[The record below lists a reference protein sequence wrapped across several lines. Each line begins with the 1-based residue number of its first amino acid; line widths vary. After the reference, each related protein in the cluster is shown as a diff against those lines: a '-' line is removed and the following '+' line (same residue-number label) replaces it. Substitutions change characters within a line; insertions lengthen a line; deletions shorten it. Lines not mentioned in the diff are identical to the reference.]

1 MAVDFEVEPGTDPG
15 SAPALTTL
23 VSGIISDGQKLIG
36 QQLSLFQHEIKE
48 DLRKTKNAAIPMAVG
63 LAIAL
68 IGITLFGVM
77 IGYLL
82 PWIWP
87 QLPLWAGFGIAAA
100 LISAIGAGLILWGKT
115 QFDAFNP
122 LPDKTLDALKENVQ
136 WVSK

>member
-1 MAVDFEVEPGTDPG
+1 MAVDFETDVRADPE
-15 SAPALTTL
+15 SPALTTL
-23 VSGIISDGQKLIG
+23 VSGIIGDAQKLMG

-48 DLRKTKNAAIPMAVG
+48 DLRKTKNAAIPLIIG

-68 IGITLFGVM
+68 IGVGLLGVM
-77 IGYLL
+77 VGNLIHWL
-82 PWIWP
+82 WP
-87 QLPLWAGFGIAAA
+87 QLPLWVGFGISGV
-100 LISAIGAGLILWGKT
+100 LVLCIGGGLIAWGKT